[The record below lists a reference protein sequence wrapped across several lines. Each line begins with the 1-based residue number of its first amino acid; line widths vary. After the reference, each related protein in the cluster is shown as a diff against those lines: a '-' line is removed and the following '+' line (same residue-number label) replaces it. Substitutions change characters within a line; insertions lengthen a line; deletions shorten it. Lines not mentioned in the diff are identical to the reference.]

1 MFQVQ
6 ISAVAIYILL
16 GLLFTEMRVC
26 ILFFVFSRLF
36 QRQRRLFRSS
46 VISKIS
52 LFIIAEMD

>member
-26 ILFFVFSRLF
+26 ISRIQPFVSKG
-36 QRQRRLFRSS
+36 
-46 VISKIS
+46 VETEHISKIS
-52 LFIIAEMD
+52 VSIIAEMD